1 MRFRVLGP
9 LEIRT
14 GYEWSA
20 ISASK
25 WRALLAALLLK
36 PGQVVSAESL
46 VNELCPITVNL
57 TVDPPTTTVGGQVT
71 LTATLTNNTSSVTS
85 GALGIQNP
93 GWANQHITSVSAGCR
108 NVIKTIY
115 CGNPQLQPGAA
126 MTLKVTFATTATG
139 TDDFTAYGRITNV
152 NDEYAYGTLTVS

>member
-1 MRFRVLGP
+1 MHSMKHAAARL
-9 LEIRT
+9 
-14 GYEWSA
+14 A
-20 ISASK
+20 ISALIGMVLPVTVPLTA
-25 WRALLAALLLK
+25 RAAAA
-36 PGQVVSAESL
+36 G
-46 VNELCPITVNL
+46 PITVNL

-126 MTLKVTFATTATG
+126 ITLKVTFATTATG

>member
-1 MRFRVLGP
+1 MHSMKHAAARL
-9 LEIRT
+9 
-14 GYEWSA
+14 A
-20 ISASK
+20 ISALIGTVLPVTVPLTA
-25 WRALLAALLLK
+25 RAAAA
-36 PGQVVSAESL
+36 G
-46 VNELCPITVNL
+46 PITVNL
-57 TVDPPTTTVGGQVT
+57 TVDPPTTAVGGQVT

-93 GWANQHITSVSAGCR
+93 DWANQHITSVSAGCR

-126 MTLKVTFATTATG
+126 MTLKVTFTTTATG

>member
-1 MRFRVLGP
+1 MKHAAARL
-9 LEIRT
+9 
-14 GYEWSA
+14 A
-20 ISASK
+20 ISALIGMVLPVTVPLTA
-25 WRALLAALLLK
+25 RAAAA
-36 PGQVVSAESL
+36 G
-46 VNELCPITVNL
+46 PITVNL

-93 GWANQHITSVSAGCR
+93 DWANQHITSVSAGCR
-108 NVIKTIY
+108 I
-115 CGNPQLQPGAA
+115 
-126 MTLKVTFATTATG
+126 KVTFATTATG